1 MFLLAI
7 SLTQTRSNMNKKVKA
22 TPENYLELIEALSA
36 REVLNLASAI
46 ARRLIE
52 LNLLDDVDW
61 LEKPS
66 KFSEYWIPALNGTL
80 EDYFYNPE
88 EQ

>member
-1 MFLLAI
+1 M
-7 SLTQTRSNMNKKVKA
+7 TKEVKA
-22 TPENYLELIEALSA
+22 TPENYLELMDALSA

-52 LNLLDDVDW
+52 LNLLDDADW

-80 EDYFYNPE
+80 DDYFFYPE
-88 EQ
+88 EE